1 MAPRRAVLAALWQD
15 VQFTL
20 RLLRRQ
26 PGFAL
31 VALIV
36 LGIGTGVMTTVVSVA
51 NGVLLRPPP
60 VREPATLVRVFTG
73 RFSGTPLLDL
83 LAYDK
88 ASTTLDGLAAFREG
102 RVSARLGNGAPSPML
117 ANFVTGNY
125 FDVLG
130 VGAGRGR
137 TFLPTEGRTPG
148 SSPVAVLS
156 HRAWRREFGGDAGIV
171 GRTLFVNG
179 HPLTV
184 VGVMPESFIGVWGP
198 VAADLWLPVTMH
210 PVLSPGAKTFVE
222 RDAFYAQA
230 VARLRPG
237 VSLARAQAEADARY
251 APSSDG
257 QAGATSE
264 PVHLRLY
271 ALHYLVP
278 ELWNR
283 AAVFLAILAAM
294 AVSLLGIMCLNLA
307 SLMVANNSGRTREFV
322 VRIAI
327 GAGRGRL
334 LRQLCTEALCL
345 AVGGGMLGL
354 AIAVLLTRFIGRWTP
369 PADVPIVLD
378 VSPDWRVLVAA
389 GIVTTLVTVAFGL
402 LPAWTA
408 TGRAASAML
417 NRHSTRSAGAGSTRT
432 RATLLVAQLSL
443 SMLLLAVAGLLTRSL
458 HHAERMDLGFEPDGV
473 LLASLDLD
481 VNGYDEPRGRQ
492 FYAELLDRVRA
503 IPGVHS
509 ASLLDVVPLTGAS
522 RGAEMFPDGAPQ
534 PVAGRRDGVVPVGRK
549 SVADGHFATLRIG
562 MLSGRDFTRADDASA
577 PAVAIVNETLARRF
591 WPGES
596 PIGRRLRFHNE
607 GAAPGPPIEVVGLV
621 RDSRYTSVGEDP
633 RPFMYRPVAQEYRS
647 DAALIVRVDGPPLAL
662 APDVRTL
669 IRGLDPD
676 LPIVDLR
683 TLTDATS
690 ISLLP
695 IRVAATVVAALA
707 ATVLGLAALGFYGVL
722 SFLVGQRSR
731 EIGIYMALG
740 ADAARV
746 ARMVLFEALRWIG
759 VGVASGLGLAW
770 LVAPLTA
777 SLLYGVAPRDPA
789 TLAVVTGVLLC
800 VGVASAL
807 LPAWR
812 ASSLSP
818 AEALRRD

>member
-1 MAPRRAVLAALWQD
+1 MEGGWSTLLQD
-15 VQFTL
+15 VQFML

-31 VALIV
+31 VTLAV

-60 VREPATLVRVFTG
+60 VREPSTLVRVFSG
-73 RFSGTPLLDL
+73 RFSGTSLLEL
-83 LAYDK
+83 LAYGE
-88 ASTTLDGLAAFREG
+88 ASTTIDGLAAFRDG
-102 RVSARLGNGAPSPML
+102 RVSARLGNAAPSALL

-130 VGAGRGR
+130 VAAQHGR
-137 TFLPTEGRTPG
+137 TFLPHEGRTPG
-148 SSPVAVLS
+148 TSPVAVLS
-156 HRAWRREFGGDAGIV
+156 HRAWQRVFGGDPGAV

-179 HPLTV
+179 HAFTV

-198 VAADLWLPVTMH
+198 VAADLWVPVTMH
-210 PVLSPGAKTFVE
+210 PVLSPGAQTFVDP
-222 RDAFYAQA
+222 DAFHAQA

-237 VSLARAQAEADARY
+237 VTLERAQAEADARY
-251 APSSDG
+251 TALRGGPAPP
-257 QAGATSE
+257 AGE
-264 PVHLRLY
+264 PVRLRLY
-271 ALHYLVP
+271 AMHYLVP

-283 AAVFLAILAAM
+283 AAIFLAILAAM

-334 LRQLCTEALCL
+334 LRQLCTEAL
-345 AVGGGMLGL
+345 GL
-354 AIAVLLTRFIGRWTP
+354 AAAGSLLGVVIAVLLTHVVGRWTP
-369 PADVPIVLD
+369 PGDVPVVLD
-378 VSPDWRVLVAA
+378 VTPDWRVLVAA
-389 GIVTTLVTVAFGL
+389 GLVTTLVTVAFGL

-408 TGRAASAML
+408 TRRAASAML
-417 NRHSTRSAGAGSTRT
+417 NRHSTRSAGAGSTKT

-458 HHAERMDLGFEPDGV
+458 HHAERVDLGFEPDGV

-481 VNGYDEPRGRQ
+481 VKGYDEQRGRQ
-492 FYAELLDRVRA
+492 FYADLLDRVRA
-503 IPGVHS
+503 MPGVRD
-509 ASLLDVVPLTGAS
+509 ASLLDVVPLTGSS
-522 RGAEMFPDGAPQ
+522 RGSQMLPDGVPPPAP
-534 PVAGRRDGVVPVGRK
+534 GRTDGVASVGRK
-549 SVADGHFATLRIG
+549 SVADGHFATLRIALLG
-562 MLSGRDFTRADDASA
+562 GRDFTRADDASS
-577 PAVAIVNETLARRF
+577 PAVAIVNETLARTF

-596 PIGRRLRFHNE
+596 PIGRRLQFHNE
-607 GAAPGPPIEVVGLV
+607 GAAPGPLIEVVGLV
-621 RDSRYTSVGEDP
+621 RDSRYSSVGEDP
-633 RPFMYRPVAQEYRS
+633 RPFMYRPVGQEYRS
-647 DAALIVRVDGPPLAL
+647 DAALIVRVDGPPLAF
-662 APDVRTL
+662 APQVRAL

-695 IRVAATVVAALA
+695 IRLAATVVAALA

-722 SFLVGQRSR
+722 SFLVGQRTR
-731 EIGIYMALG
+731 EIGILMALG

-746 ARMVLFEALRWIG
+746 ARMVLGEALRWIAAG
-759 VGVASGLGLAW
+759 VVTGLGLAW
-770 LVAPLTA
+770 LVAPLTT

-789 TLAVVTGVLLC
+789 TLAVVTGVLVC
-800 VGVASAL
+800 VGIGSAL

-812 ASSLSP
+812 ASTLSP